1 MPCGTRLA
9 LTRATETVL
18 VPHLAER
25 REHNQDAFRRVATD
39 RVAPTAAAV
48 DAIWFESAARPRAPF
63 SPRSRRRVRQHSVR
77 RTPRPASLR
86 RLALRLLVQGDA
98 RCVGPTSAISRSSYE
113 HPRLV
118 GSRCVKR
125 LRTCAIEEIACFT
138 FRTIRF
144 GGSHVLLSESSRW
157 ALSSRRDACEPDLW
171 HPCRLPHGGHAARA
185 GMSLREGRRDHPP
198 RTRVNEVRCRNDP
211 RCLPSSKDRCPATPF
226 RASGFGLRPHR
237 DLAAALLTI
246 DAFSLPLAL
255 SSRREP
261 GPRPR
266 APLPAGGALL

>member
-1 MPCGTRLA
+1 MS
-9 LTRATETVL
+9 
-18 VPHLAER
+18 
-25 REHNQDAFRRVATD
+25 
-39 RVAPTAAAV
+39 
-48 DAIWFESAARPRAPF
+48 AIWFESAAQLRTPF

-77 RTPRPASLR
+77 RAPRPASLR
-86 RLALRLLVQGDA
+86 RLALRLVVRGDA

-118 GSRCVKR
+118 GSRCVMR
-125 LRTCAIEEIACFT
+125 LRACAIEEIACFT

-144 GGSHVLLSESSRW
+144 GGLHVLLAEPSRW
-157 ALSSRRDACEPDLW
+157 ALSSRRDACKPNLW

-185 GMSLREGRRDHPP
+185 SMRRPEGRRDHPL
-198 RTRVNEVRCRNDP
+198 RARVNEARCRSDP
-211 RCLPSSKDRCPATPF
+211 RCLPSSKDRRPATPF
-226 RASGFGLRPHR
+226 RASGFGLRLHR

-246 DAFSLPLAL
+246 DAFSPPPAL

-261 GPRPR
+261 GSRPR